1 MCDFCNYEKAILK
14 TTTLVRDLTGGLNCL
29 ASSKSWVLV
38 LNTKQHSWEMSSTE
52 GYPTHFKELP
62 DDNYNTL

>member
-29 ASSKSWVLV
+29 ASKVLG
-38 LNTKQHSWEMSSTE
+38 LGPQHQTALMGDEQCRGVSD
-52 GYPTHFKELP
+52 PF
-62 DDNYNTL
+62 